1 MVRRFFPAVGAML
14 ALAWIGASVYAQ
26 TSVDLS
32 STGFKG
38 EVKQIQ
44 QGGVGIGGA
53 TVQYTGP
60 TVTDSVVTDAAGNFE
75 VVNIEPGP
83 YVLSITAEGYKPRE
97 SQTVTVVQGAVSP
110 MDLKMR
116 EKTTLVTFAGRF
128 GWVGIPLLLCSVG
141 AVTFIIERL
150 LVYAKL
156 NSGTTELLQRISD
169 ALSQGNAM
177 DAIQACEEAATPIA
191 NVLKGGLL
199 RYSQGLAGDGAPGKG
214 AIQEAMAEGATLEL
228 PEFERNLTW
237 LSMIAVVSPLFGL
250 LGTVLG
256 MIKAFTVIALEGTND
271 PNALAGG
278 ISEALYTTAAGL
290 SIAAP
295 ALVFYAIFE
304 NIVNT
309 NTIRIE
315 IAATD
320 TVNALVTDGSSS

>member
-1 MVRRFFPAVGAML
+1 MVRRFFPAVGVML
-14 ALAWIGASVYAQ
+14 ALAWVGASVYAQ

-44 QGGVGIGGA
+44 QGGTGIGNA
-53 TVQYTGP
+53 TVQYVGP
-60 TVTDSVVTDAAGNFE
+60 SVSDVTTTDAAGNFE
-75 VVNIEPGP
+75 VVGIEPGP
-83 YVLSITAEGYKPRE
+83 YVLTITAEGYKPRE
-97 SQTVTVVQGAVSP
+97 SLAVTVVQGAVSP
-110 MDLKMR
+110 TDIKMR

-128 GWVGIPLLLCSVG
+128 GWVGVPLLLCSVA
-141 AVTFIIERL
+141 AVTFIIERI

-156 NSGTTELLQRISD
+156 NSGTTELLQRVSD
-169 ALSQGNAM
+169 ALSQGNVM

-199 RYSQGLAGDGAPGKG
+199 RHSQAAAGGAPSKG
-214 AIQEAMAEGATLEL
+214 DIQEAMAEGATLEL

-320 TVNALVTDGSSS
+320 TVNALISGSSS